1 MEFVVNDTNIFF
13 DLIYADLLDKFF
25 ELEMTVYTTD
35 LIISEIVE
43 PEQADLVQGFIR
55 EGRLSIENLSFEALS
70 NLFTMQEEHSG
81 LSIEDC
87 SVWYISK
94 QNNYTLLSGD
104 GLLRRTASKDGV
116 DVKGLLYILDKLVE
130 TKIIETNTAADKL
143 EFLLERGTRLPLN
156 ACTIRIEAW
165 RK

>member
-13 DLIYADLLDKFF
+13 DLIYSDLLEEFF
-25 ELEMTVYTTD
+25 LLDLTVYTTD
-35 LIISEIVE
+35 LIISEIE
-43 PEQADLVQGFIR
+43 DPNQKDLVQNFIN
-55 EGRLSIENLSFEALS
+55 EGRLFVQNLDFEALTD
-70 NLFTMQEEHSG
+70 LFSMQEEHGG

-116 DVKGLLYILDKLVE
+116 NVKGLLFILDKLVE
-130 TKIIETNTAADKL
+130 TEIIDSVTAANKL
-143 EFLLERGTRLPLN
+143 ELLLEKGTRLPVSE
-156 ACTIRIEAW
+156 CTKRLGAW
-165 RK
+165 RS